1 MEKTLRIRLIVALF
15 GLAAITGCAAP
26 TVTTEV
32 TVASQL
38 SMTPDIN
45 PSLHAMPDWGDKIAV
60 MPANKQNSK
69 DPTYGQIKAG
79 LESML
84 NLAHLEVVP
93 KGHGEKYRL
102 SVDWS
107 VKPSRQIVAYETVPA
122 TVVGFGGGWGWG
134 HPGFHHHYRGFG
146 MGPSIAWVE
155 RPYTVQMYMRS
166 LTVTLYE
173 MNGSL
178 AEDVFA
184 ATVRHEAS
192 CNQIQDIIP
201 YMVHA
206 AIDNLYAQNG
216 TKTLV
221 TVPETSD
228 VCR

>member
-1 MEKTLRIRLIVALF
+1 MIKTLRVHLVVALL
-15 GLAAITGCAAP
+15 GLAALTGCAAP

-45 PSLHAMPDWGDKIAV
+45 PTLHAMPDWGDKIAV
-60 MPANKQNSK
+60 IPAKNKSGK
-69 DPTYGQIKAG
+69 DPIFLQIKTG

-84 NLAHLEVVP
+84 NLAHMDVVS
-93 KGHGEKYRL
+93 KGQGEKYRL

-122 TVVGFGGGWGWG
+122 TVVGFGGGRGWG
-134 HPGFHHHYRGFG
+134 HPDFYHHYRGIG
-146 MGPSIAWVE
+146 MGPGIAWVE

-173 MNGSL
+173 MNGKL
-178 AEDVFA
+178 GEDVFA

-221 TVPETSD
+221 TVPKTSD